1 MFPFTIGPEPFK
13 AINGQVT
20 LSGELK
26 NKVKLERETLV
37 LIPFKETLT
46 FLTIAPKGTSLKEI
60 ILFG

>member
-1 MFPFTIGPEPFK
+1 MFPSIIGPEPFT

-26 NKVKLERETLV
+26 NKDKLERETLV
-37 LIPFKETLT
+37 LTPFKEILM
-46 FLTIAPKGTSLKEI
+46 FLTIAPKGASLKEI